1 MLDVTEEDEVYDHVG
16 PPPHDIPAR
25 DKELP
30 TPNPS

>member
-16 PPPHDIPAR
+16 PTHDISAG

-30 TPNPS
+30 TPNSS